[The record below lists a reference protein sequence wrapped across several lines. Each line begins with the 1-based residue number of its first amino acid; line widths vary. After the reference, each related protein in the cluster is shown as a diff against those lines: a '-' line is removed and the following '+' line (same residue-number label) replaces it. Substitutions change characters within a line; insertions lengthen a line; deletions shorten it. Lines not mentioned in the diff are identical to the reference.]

1 MPVTL
6 YLLVLLIAASGTL
19 MLAESACAMNDCG
32 AIETLHGFAAL
43 GLPVLVLYALLTLGL
58 LYRLAVALEARHGRL
73 RAALY
78 PSALLSAL
86 IVLGATDPQRA
97 DLHQTL
103 VLLGSLAIPWFV
115 AALAGLVMRAG
126 ADA

>member
-32 AIETLHGFAAL
+32 AIETLHAFAAR
-43 GLPVLVLYALLTLGL
+43 GLPMLVLYTLLTLGL
-58 LYRLAVALEARHGRL
+58 LYRLAVVLEARHGRL

-78 PSALLSAL
+78 PSVLVSAL
-86 IVLGATDPQRA
+86 IALALSDVRRS
-97 DLHQTL
+97 DLHQSLIL
-103 VLLGSLAIPWFV
+103 VCSLGVPWFV
-115 AALAGLVMRAG
+115 ATLAGLMMRTRVEA
-126 ADA
+126 

>member
-32 AIETLHGFAAL
+32 AIETLHAFAAL
-43 GLPVLVLYALLTLGL
+43 GLSTLVLYTLLTLGL
-58 LYRLAVALEARHGRL
+58 LYRLAVALESRHGRL

-78 PSALLSAL
+78 PSVLVSAL
-86 IVLGATDPQRA
+86 IALALSDVRRS
-97 DLHQTL
+97 DLHQSLIL
-103 VLLGSLAIPWFV
+103 VCSLGVPWFV
-115 AALAGLVMRAG
+115 ATLAGLMMRTRVEA
-126 ADA
+126 